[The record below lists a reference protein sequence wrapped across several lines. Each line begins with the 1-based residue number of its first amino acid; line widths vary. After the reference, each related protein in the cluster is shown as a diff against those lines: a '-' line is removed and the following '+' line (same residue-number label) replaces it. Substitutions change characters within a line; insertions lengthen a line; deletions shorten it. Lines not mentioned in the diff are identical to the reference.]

1 MAADVTA
8 TGRAARV
15 VILGGGAACL
25 GTVVGEDSDRR
36 MKRGPMRDEVEP
48 FRIEFAASELIDLRD
63 RLARTRWPEKETVDD
78 WSQGVPL
85 AYLRELCGYWA
96 DGYDWPATQARLNK
110 LPHFRTTLDGLGVH
124 FIHVRSP
131 YADALPLVIT
141 HGWPGSIIEFEK
153 VLGPLSDPTAFGGDA
168 SRRLSRGVPLASRLR
183 LQRQAGPAGVGRAAD
198 CERLGHAHGPA
209 GVPALRGAGRR
220 LGYQHHHVHRP
231 AGPRPRRRHPPQSAD
246 RRARPATFGDLT
258 DKERSALAALEHA
271 REWESGYSEEQ
282 ATKPQTLGYALV
294 DSPVGLCAWIVE
306 KFWSWT
312 DCDGHLD
319 NVLTRDEVLDDV
331 TLYWLTATGA
341 SSARLYWESIKQVSE
356 WFTQSNTDTVAVP
369 TGCSIFPKE
378 VLRPSRRWAA
388 RRYTDIRHWHELEK
402 GGHFAAFEQ
411 PDVFVDEVRAF
422 FRQLR

>member
-1 MAADVTA
+1 VKDAVD
-8 TGRAARV
+8 
-15 VILGGGAACL
+15 
-25 GTVVGEDSDRR
+25 E
-36 MKRGPMRDEVEP
+36 RGPKTDEDTR
-48 FRIEFAASELIDLRD
+48 FRIEVPDSELSDLQA

-85 AYLRELCGYWA
+85 AYLRELCAYWA
-96 DGYDWPATQARLNK
+96 DGYDWSATQARLNE
-110 LPHFRTTLDGLGVH
+110 LPHFRTELDGLGVH

-131 YADALPLVIT
+131 QPTALPLVIT
-141 HGWPGSIIEFEK
+141 HGWPGSILEFEK

-168 SRRLSRGVPLASRLR
+168 VDAFHVVCPSLPGYGFSDKPARPGWDVQRIASAWATLM
-183 LQRQAGPAGVGRAAD
+183 A
-198 CERLGHAHGPA
+198 
-209 GVPALRGAGRR
+209 R
-220 LGYQHHHVHRP
+220 LGYPHYGAQGGDWGTSITTCIGQQDPDHVVGIHLN
-231 AGPRPRRRHPPQSAD
+231 PPIAAPD
-246 RRARPATFGDLT
+246 PATFGDLT
-258 DKERSALAALEHA
+258 DNERSALAALEHA

-282 ATKPQTLGYALV
+282 STKPQTLGYALV

-306 KFWSWT
+306 KFRSWT

-319 NVLTRDEVLDDV
+319 NVLTRDEILDDV

-388 RRYTDIRHWHELEK
+388 RRYTDIRHWHELDK

-411 PDVFVDEVRAF
+411 PEVFVDEVRAF
-422 FRQLR
+422 FRELR